1 MTKALGRQWFVS
13 PRQQIVAE
21 LLQILLQIALEF
33 HHVAH
38 LLLVTGCVIVGEMK
52 VEQQLLASE
61 VIPCCFHVLS
71 VCGS

>member
-1 MTKALGRQWFVS
+1 MTKALGRQWLVS
-13 PRQQIVAE
+13 PCHQVVAE
-21 LLQILLQIALEF
+21 LLQVLLQVALEF

-61 VIPCCFHVLS
+61 VIACCFHVLS

>member
-1 MTKALGRQWFVS
+1 MTKALGRLWFVS
-13 PRQQIVAE
+13 PCHQVVAE
-21 LLQILLQIALEF
+21 LLQVLLQVALEF

-38 LLLVTGCVIVGEMK
+38 LLFVTGCVIVGEMK

-61 VIPCCFHVLS
+61 VIHCCFHVLS